1 MIDGKLSAWQRAGL
15 LDAQTVA
22 AIRAYEAE
30 NARPLVLWAAIGLGA
45 LAVGL
50 GLVSVVA
57 ANWEDIPGRLRLA
70 VHFLALAG
78 LAALLWRLGRD
89 LAGEASWAEEAALFV
104 FGVLGLTFFGHV
116 GQVYQTSAPLWQPLA
131 AWLVLFAPAIALRGS
146 GWLTAGLVALVVT
159 WASWGFADPARPL
172 FGAEARSD
180 AVIGLATALPVL
192 LAPLGAWM
200 DRLGAREGF
209 WSRLEQLGFA
219 YAIACASLVI
229 VASAFGE
236 LDGDG
241 LLTFT
246 AQGVQALVGLVAAA
260 LVGLARRDPPGASS
274 AAVLAGSA
282 LAILAAHAVEG
293 SQLGAALLFMAL
305 WVGIALAA
313 LQGGSRGVFQ
323 LAVATVA
330 ARLVILSFEL
340 ASDLLTSGFGL
351 ILAGVLILAIAW
363 GAVRL
368 SRRLAPAR
376 RGAA

>member
-1 MIDGKLSAWQRAGL
+1 MG
-15 LDAQTVA
+15 
-22 AIRAYEAE
+22 
-30 NARPLVLWAAIGLGA
+30 
-45 LAVGL
+45 
-50 GLVSVVA
+50 
-57 ANWEDIPGRLRLA
+57 
-70 VHFLALAG
+70 
-78 LAALLWRLGRD
+78 
-89 LAGEASWAEEAALFV
+89 GEASWAEEAALFV

-209 WSRLEQLGFA
+209 WWRLEQLGFA

-246 AQGVQALVGLVAAA
+246 AQGCRRSSGWSPRHRSRWPAAIRR
-260 LVGLARRDPPGASS
+260 GRRARRSSRDRPLRSSPPTRSRAASS
-274 AAVLAGSA
+274 APRCCSWRCGS
-282 LAILAAHAVEG
+282 
-293 SQLGAALLFMAL
+293 
-305 WVGIALAA
+305 
-313 LQGGSRGVFQ
+313 GSRWP
-323 LAVATVA
+323 
-330 ARLVILSFEL
+330 RSR
-340 ASDLLTSGFGL
+340 
-351 ILAGVLILAIAW
+351 
-363 GAVRL
+363 AVRAGC
-368 SRRLAPAR
+368 SSWRWRRSP
-376 RGAA
+376 RGW